1 MDSGSCPPIFEVK
14 AGFKRQKCDLLLAV
28 GHFLEAY
35 SRLKKISFE
44 IGFHT
49 KIGSFLLIFIRK
61 WIDLTL
67 DKTSSFLSIIVDTSF
82 LFKKPSAEVVVSS
95 FVMSYEHFFS
105 AHSADLSPFFSYS
118 GVFKARS
125 LSNLPL
131 R

>member
-35 SRLKKISFE
+35 SRFKNISFE

-67 DKTSSFLSIIVDTSF
+67 DETSSFLSIIVDTSF
-82 LFKKPSAEVVVSS
+82 LFKKPSAKWWL
-95 FVMSYEHFFS
+95 
-105 AHSADLSPFFSYS
+105 A
-118 GVFKARS
+118 VF
-125 LSNLPL
+125 
-131 R
+131 